1 MTCRSGS
8 RCAKLSA
15 VKWVALHRVRVWVLE
30 LGHAGRLAARAL
42 GLVAVLVIAPSAAQA
57 CPGAPVPYDGSDPA
71 VRSAVWKGALSLY
84 AKGRYDKALTQ
95 LRREGARLESQAR
108 ALFQHAADGTTA
120 PNARIQKFLE
130 KTVYAR
136 PPALQIV
143 ADRFSFPAPVLAAWT
158 DSACRTGDWL
168 EARTAVR
175 KLAIL
180 RPGPEL
186 RAVEV
191 SVSLALDDV
200 ASLRLHLQTLL
211 PDAFL
216 SPLAEGR
223 LALADGDPAGANT
236 LFDRAALAATT
247 PETRT
252 LLELVRRR
260 GTTP

>member
-1 MTCRSGS
+1 M
-8 RCAKLSA
+8 
-15 VKWVALHRVRVWVLE
+15 
-30 LGHAGRLAARAL
+30 
-42 GLVAVLVIAPSAAQA
+42 A
-57 CPGAPVPYDGSDPA
+57 CPGAPVPYDSSDPS
-71 VRSAVWKGALSLY
+71 VRSPVWKGALTLY
-84 AKGRYDKALTQ
+84 AKGRYDKALVQ
-95 LRREGARLESQAR
+95 LRREGGRLEAQAR

-143 ADRFSFPAPVLAAWT
+143 EDRFSFPAPVLAAWT
-158 DSACRTGDWL
+158 DSACRTGEWL

-175 KLAIL
+175 KLAVL

-191 SVSLALDDV
+191 GLSLALDDV
-200 ASLRLHLQTLL
+200 ASLRQQVRALL

-223 LALADGDPAGANT
+223 LALADGDPGGAT
-236 LFDRAALAATT
+236 ALFERAALAATT

-252 LLELVRRR
+252 LLDLVRRR